1 MTGMDILK
9 NQNLLYCLFK
19 ISVLSTMLW
28 FAKISSKHD
37 NSMFWVNLACV
48 HLPLHSFFSKSN
60 HQKCLFHPF
69 FTNEVEYA
77 AMPAHHV
84 VTAAG
89 HTSAINVVPGRYW
102 HHKYFSSPLP
112 LMHFRDCCRLPP
124 LHRQASCRC
133 TLMSSSDGK
142 WWLPVTRSSDLYCSG
157 LAMNHTL
164 CRGHVWHCR
173 VSTAGRCLYFPLSP
187 HFQSQCSD
195 FIVTKYNESAVNV
208 A

>member
-28 FAKISSKHD
+28 FAKISSKHE

-48 HLPLHSFFSKSN
+48 HLPWHSFFSKSN

-102 HHKYFSSPLP
+102 HHKYFSPPLP
-112 LMHFRDCCRLPP
+112 VMHFRDCCRLPP
-124 LHRQASCRC
+124 LHRQASCAMSVHTVILWWKVMTARDPLLWSLLQRPGHEPH
-133 TLMSSSDGK
+133 TLPWPRVALPCQHCSQMFIFPTLAA
-142 WWLPVTRSSDLYCSG
+142 LPVPMFRFYCD
-157 LAMNHTL
+157 
-164 CRGHVWHCR
+164 
-173 VSTAGRCLYFPLSP
+173 
-187 HFQSQCSD
+187 Q
-195 FIVTKYNESAVNV
+195 I
-208 A
+208 